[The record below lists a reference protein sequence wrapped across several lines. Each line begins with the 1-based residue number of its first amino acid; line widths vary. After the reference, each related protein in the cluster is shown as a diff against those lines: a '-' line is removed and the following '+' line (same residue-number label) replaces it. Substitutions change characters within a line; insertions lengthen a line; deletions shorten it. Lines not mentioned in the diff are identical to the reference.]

1 MTSLPIERT
10 ARKGLGAFYSPPTL
24 VDPMVKWAVRTR
36 SCAVLDPSC
45 GDGIFLESAARRLL
59 ALGASPSRAAG
70 LLFGFDLNPLAIST
84 TAKCLDAD
92 LDRRA
97 IQLHEAD
104 FFEVDA
110 RKGRSGENLLVDAVI
125 GNPPYI
131 RYQEFSGDMRARA
144 LHQAGRAGVRLP
156 QLTSSWAPF
165 LVHATRFLRR
175 GGRLAFILPEELVHT
190 LYADPVR
197 RYLRGRFGE
206 VTVISFKRPVFPGVQ
221 EKVVLLLAEGFGV
234 PSMGLLRL
242 VEAEDPVALRSL
254 PNLIGRAE
262 AFAANRAPI
271 KWLPGYEA
279 GPGARVLEHLEKTE
293 ALVPLA
299 KVAKAN
305 IGFVSGANEYFVLTQ
320 TEASARKLPECS
332 LRPCVIK
339 ARQVG
344 GAFLTDTGF
353 IALHTANERCLLW
366 RPRGSLTRSER
377 AYVRH
382 GERMGL
388 HDRFKC
394 RVRSPWYLVP
404 GVVTPDALF
413 TYMSDSIPRLCL
425 NEAGVA
431 ASNNLLTIRMH
442 SIPSELRRAFVVAF
456 YNSATLF
463 SMERIGR
470 YYGGGVLNLEP
481 READRV
487 LVPGIGL
494 VAAHR
499 ERLSE
504 LEADLQAQL
513 IAGRRG
519 DLKKIVS
526 AVDAVVMAQLLQGR
540 ADASEAL
547 THARERLADRR
558 LSARA

>member
-10 ARKGLGAFYSPPTL
+10 TRKVLGAFYSPPEL
-24 VDPMVKWAVRTR
+24 VEPMVKWAIRAR

-59 ALGASPSRAAG
+59 ALGASPSGAAD
-70 LLFGFDLNPLAIST
+70 LLFGFDLNPAAISI
-84 TAKCLDAD
+84 TAKALHAV
-92 LDRRA
+92 LGRRA

-104 FFEVDA
+104 FFEVEA
-110 RKGRSGENLLVDAVI
+110 AKGRCVENPTVDAVI

-131 RYQEFSGDMRARA
+131 RYQEFAGDRRARA

-165 LVHATRFLRR
+165 LVHATRFLRQ

-197 RYLRGRFGE
+197 RYLRERFGE

-221 EKVVLLLAEGFGV
+221 EKVVLLLAEGYGA
-234 PSMGLLRL
+234 PSKGLLRL
-242 VEAEDPVALRSL
+242 VEVEDPGALRSL
-254 PNLIGRAE
+254 RNLIGRAE
-262 AFAANRAPI
+262 AFAANRAPT

-279 GPGARVLEHLEKTE
+279 GPGTRVLEQLEKAQ

-305 IGFVSGANEYFVLTQ
+305 IGFVSGANDYFVLTP
-320 TEASARKLPECS
+320 TEATDRKLPESS

-339 ARQVG
+339 ARQIG
-344 GAFLTDTGF
+344 GAFLTDAGFAALQTG
-353 IALHTANERCLLW
+353 NERCLLW
-366 RPRGSLTRSER
+366 RPRGSLTRSEQ
-377 AYVRH
+377 AYVRL

-442 SIPSELRRAFVVAF
+442 SIPSDLRRAFVVAF

-470 YYGGGVLNLEP
+470 FYGGGVLKLEP

-499 ERLSE
+499 DRLRE
-504 LEADLQAQL
+504 LEADLQTQL
-513 IAGRRG
+513 SAGRRG
-519 DLKKIVS
+519 HLKEIVA
-526 AVDAVVMAQLLQGR
+526 AVDEVVLAQLSLSR
-540 ADASEAL
+540 SAASQAL

-558 LSARA
+558 LSAHA